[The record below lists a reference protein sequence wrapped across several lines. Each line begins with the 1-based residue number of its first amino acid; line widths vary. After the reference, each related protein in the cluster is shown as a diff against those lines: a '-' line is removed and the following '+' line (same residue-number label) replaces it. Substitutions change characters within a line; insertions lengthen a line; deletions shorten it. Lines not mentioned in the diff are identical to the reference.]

1 MSPTFNAQTSLTRR
15 PAPYATDT
23 AVRCLRVR
31 ALSIS
36 RLASSRLNTTGS
48 FRVAKSKLFSAHEY
62 ATSGGLNGSVFY
74 EAFIRIGALMI
85 MGVTSAS
92 VATDKQIND
101 EAGVNAVV
109 HGFEDAWN
117 RHDMDAFAMLFATDA
132 DFVNVIG
139 MRWVGRDAIKQHH
152 AASHATIFKSST
164 LKIGDTTLRF
174 LKTDVATARS
184 VWTLSGITSASGQLV
199 PTRTGILTHVLARID
214 GHWLIVLSQN
224 TDITKPGG

>member
-1 MSPTFNAQTSLTRR
+1 M
-15 PAPYATDT
+15 
-23 AVRCLRVR
+23 LR
-31 ALSIS
+31 
-36 RLASSRLNTTGS
+36 G
-48 FRVAKSKLFSAHEY
+48 
-62 ATSGGLNGSVFY
+62 GGLNGSVFY
-74 EAFIRIGALMI
+74 EAFIRIGALLI

-92 VATDKQIND
+92 IAMDKQIND
-101 EAGVNAVV
+101 EAGVHAVV

-139 MRWVGRDAIKQHH
+139 IRWVGRDTIKQHH

-174 LKTDVATARS
+174 PNTDVATARS
-184 VWTLSGITSASGQLV
+184 VWTLSGITSESGQLV
-199 PTRTGILTHVLARID
+199 PTRAGILTHVLARID

-224 TDITKPGG
+224 TDITKPGS